1 MTTVET
7 KPYSFLQPLQ
17 SQSLPLSQTGLVAP
31 YDVIGYQPPAGL
43 NFLQET
49 QAPQLT
55 ASLPAVVSTPQAGGF
70 QLGNLGAGIQQGY
83 QYLQGLGNKI
93 GNGMATV
100 GNQIA
105 KYGQQLGS
113 DAKNNFEQLDTLG
126 QLKLM
131 TDTIQNFMGAYNTNR
146 AARMQEKY
154 YKNSMNLANKNYE
167 ANKTLTN
174 EKLSDRARRRVERN
188 AGAQSE
194 SSYMAQWGVK

>member
-1 MTTVET
+1 MTTVKT
-7 KPYSFLQPLQ
+7 TPYSFLQPLQ
-17 SQSLPLSQTGLVAP
+17 SQSLPLPQTGLVDP
-31 YDVIGYQPPAGL
+31 YDVISYQPPAGL

-83 QYLQGLGNKI
+83 QYLQGVGSKI
-93 GNGMATV
+93 GNGMATI

-105 KYGQQLGS
+105 NYGQQLGS
-113 DAKNNFEQLDTLG
+113 DAKNNFEQLDSLG
-126 QLKLM
+126 QLKFM

-174 EKLSDRARRRVERN
+174 EKMSDRQRRRVERN

-194 SSYMAQWGVK
+194 STYMAQWGVK

>member
-1 MTTVET
+1 MTTVKT
-7 KPYSFLQPLQ
+7 TPYSFLQPLQ
-17 SQSLPLSQTGLVAP
+17 VQSLPLPQTGLVDP
-31 YDVIGYQPPAGL
+31 FDVSGYQPPPSL

-55 ASLPAVVSTPQAGGF
+55 ASLPAVVSTPQVGGF

-93 GNGMATV
+93 GSGMATV

-105 KYGQQLGS
+105 KYGQQLGT
-113 DAKNNFEQLDTLG
+113 DAKNNFEELDSLG
-126 QLKLM
+126 QLKFM

-146 AARMQEKY
+146 ATRMQEKY

-167 ANKTLTN
+167 SNKTLTN
-174 EKLSDRARRRVERN
+174 EKLSDRQRRRVERN

-194 SSYMAQWGVK
+194 SSYMTQWGVK